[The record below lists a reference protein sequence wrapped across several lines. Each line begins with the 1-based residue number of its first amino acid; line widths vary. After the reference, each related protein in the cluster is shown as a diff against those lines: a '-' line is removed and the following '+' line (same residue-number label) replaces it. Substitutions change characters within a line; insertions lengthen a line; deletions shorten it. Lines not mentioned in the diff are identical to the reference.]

1 MSKIRVY
8 ELAKE
13 LGLENK
19 ALLDLCQQ
27 LGMDDKA
34 SHSNSL
40 SDDEAD
46 RIRRSVIRRAVSDRS
61 GAVREVSK
69 EGQLLTESR
78 LGSNVIRRR
87 KKTAEEEEAAAAA
100 AAAAPT
106 RFVDVESEIQQS
118 YARDLPSLTP
128 DPVADRLS
136 RAQALREADALFGPR
151 PTASE
156 TSAEDSDD
164 ESQHSDDESVKPA
177 ARAAAGSA
185 EALESDVEESED
197 DEVDDGSD
205 VADESENDG
214 EAADGDLSSSEFGAS
229 ATDALVAVGEGL
241 DAAADAENSASIAAG
256 QEHAAGQ
263 ERLAE
268 VRRRHDIR
276 APRVLGKIEL
286 PVKVVPPTKKAAP
299 AAGENGTYVNGEADS
314 KTAKKKVEKRGAK
327 VGGEATDEASE
338 LAKKRPKKKQVLRKD
353 ELLDYDGERENWR
366 TRKDKKKKG
375 DHGAAQQEAGPTKL
389 SKKVLKI
396 AGQITVGELAKQMSV
411 KVNEV
416 IPHLMS
422 LGIMAGINQPVDLDT
437 ATVVAAEFG
446 FTTQNTSED
455 VEDVVSTLNFTDSTE
470 QLEYRPP
477 VVTVMGHVDH
487 GKTSLLDAIRAT
499 SVTKGEFGG
508 ITQHIGA
515 YTVRVPSG
523 GLVTFLD
530 TPGHEAFTA
539 MRSRGAKVTDIVV
552 LVVAADDGVM
562 PQTIEAINHAK
573 AAEVPIIVA
582 VNKIDKEGANP
593 EKVINQLSE
602 HGLIPEEW
610 GGDTII
616 VHVSAHTR
624 QGLDLLLENLH
635 LQAEILEL
643 KANPNRRAHGT
654 VIESKLDKGRGPVI
668 TVLVQNGTLRKGDIF
683 ITGSV
688 YGRVRALVRDDGE
701 KVDEVGP
708 SIPVEVLGSSAAP
721 LSGDD
726 FMVVES
732 EAQARRIAD
741 LRSQGK
747 RQKGFASAD
756 SPMTGALTLE
766 RFSAMVGTATDMK
779 ELPLIVKADVQ
790 GSVEAVADALS
801 QLGNEEVRV
810 RVIHRGVG
818 AITENDVQLASASNA
833 VIVGFNV
840 RADTRA
846 TVAIAEEGVEVLYS
860 RIIYELVDEVEKAI
874 QGKRA
879 PKFQEKTLGRV
890 EVRQTFKV
898 PKLGMVAGSYVL
910 DGVVTR
916 GSQVRLLRD
925 NRVVYEGKM
934 GSLRRFKDDVRE
946 VQAGYECGIGIEGYS
961 DIKDGDIIEVF
972 KIEEVRPS

>member
-61 GAVREVSK
+61 GVVREVSK

-106 RFVDVESEIQQS
+106 RIVDVESEIQQS

-128 DPVADRLS
+128 DPVAERMS

-151 PTASE
+151 PTAAAEPEDSSE
-156 TSAEDSDD
+156 DEDSADAEDDSAGAQAQAVDTAPQIQED
-164 ESQHSDDESVKPA
+164 EAPEEEEAEPEQEDEQVEAAEGDELQADVEAAPPAQVDASVA
-177 ARAAAGSA
+177 APLDAAGVAAAAG
-185 EALESDVEESED
+185 EAHL
-197 DEVDDGSD
+197 
-205 VADESENDG
+205 AD
-214 EAADGDLSSSEFGAS
+214 
-229 ATDALVAVGEGL
+229 
-241 DAAADAENSASIAAG
+241 
-256 QEHAAGQ
+256 
-263 ERLAE
+263 

-286 PVKVVPPTKKAAP
+286 PVKVVAPAKKAAP
-299 AAGENGTYVNGEADS
+299 ASGESGGYVNGEADS
-314 KTAKKKVEKRGAK
+314 KSAKKKVEKRGGKAAGD
-327 VGGEATDEASE
+327 VVDDASD

-375 DHGAAQQEAGPTKL
+375 DHGSAQQEAGPTKL

-437 ATVVAAEFG
+437 ATLVAAEFG

-455 VEDVVSTLNFTDSTE
+455 VEDVVSTLNFTDTTE

-515 YTVRVPSG
+515 YMVRLPSG
-523 GLVTFLD
+523 GSVTFLD

-562 PQTIEAINHAK
+562 PQTIEAINHAR

-593 EKVINQLSE
+593 EKVINQLAE

-610 GGDTII
+610 GGDTIV

-643 KANPNRRAHGT
+643 KANPNRRANGT

-668 TVLVQNGTLRKGDIF
+668 TVLVQNGTLKKGDIF

-747 RQKGFASAD
+747 RQKGFATAD
-756 SPMTGALTLE
+756 TPMSGALTLE

-846 TVAIAEEGVEVLYS
+846 TSAIADEGVEVLYS

-925 NRVVYEGKM
+925 NRVIYEGKM